1 MEIGVCSSHI
11 VIADG
16 SLLAN
21 RINKADLQLLYWK
34 AYFSIMGIVPR
45 LLITVEIMPLT
56 YKELERTYYV
66 YKDP

>member
-1 MEIGVCSSHI
+1 MWAVHT

-21 RINKADLQLLYWK
+21 EANRADLQVLYWK
-34 AYFSIMGIVPR
+34 AYFSIMGIIHR
-45 LLITVEIMPLT
+45 FLISGEIIPLT
-56 YKELERTYYV
+56 YSELEHTCYV